1 MGVRDKSTV
10 NVEDMSAPAATR
22 RTDRRLATVAEIKA
36 AAWADIRE
44 SDSLDCSLRA
54 VARRLGMAPSAL
66 YRYFASRDD
75 LLTALIVDAFDDLTA
90 TLALAYADAR
100 VTVAADDP
108 GEVFVRVAAAYR
120 HWAVRD
126 TLRYRL
132 IFGTPLSGYH
142 GTEATAAA
150 SLRSSGVML
159 EMMVDLVVAGA
170 VDLER
175 LDPGLAPDARR
186 GFERWSGSL
195 STPLP
200 PAALAIAIDCYSS
213 LHGAIQLE
221 VNGHL
226 PPPVEG
232 EEEIFLGTMRRV
244 IGAAL
249 R

>member
-1 MGVRDKSTV
+1 
-10 NVEDMSAPAATR
+10 MSAPAATR
-22 RTDRRLATVAEIKA
+22 RTDRRLATVTEIKD
-36 AAWADIRE
+36 AAWADIKE
-44 SDSLDCSLRA
+44 SESLDCSLRS

-75 LLTALIVDAFDDLTA
+75 LLTALIVDAFDDLTR
-90 TLALAYADAR
+90 TLATAYAEAR
-100 VTVAADDP
+100 TNVPLDDP
-108 GEVFVRVAAAYR
+108 GGVFVWVAAAYR
-120 HWAVRD
+120 RWAVLDPR
-126 TLRYRL
+126 RYRL
-132 IFGTPLSGYH
+132 IFGTPVGGYQ
-142 GTEATAAA
+142 GTEATSAA

-159 EMMVDLVVAGA
+159 DMMVDLVAAGA

-175 LDPGLAPDARR
+175 LEPGLSPDARTS
-186 GFERWSGSL
+186 FARWSSTL

-200 PAALAIAIDCYSS
+200 PVALAVAIDCYSS

-226 PPPVEG
+226 PPPVQG
-232 EEEIFLGTMRRV
+232 QEEIFSGTMRRV

>member
-1 MGVRDKSTV
+1 
-10 NVEDMSAPAATR
+10 MSAPAATR

-75 LLTALIVDAFDDLTA
+75 LLTALIVDAFDDLTD
-90 TLALAYADAR
+90 TLAAAYAEAR
-100 VTVAADDP
+100 TTVHADDP

-120 HWAVRD
+120 RWAVQD
-126 TLRYRL
+126 PVRYRL
-132 IFGTPLSGYH
+132 VFGTPVGGYQ
-142 GTEATAAA
+142 GTEATTAA
-150 SLRSSGVML
+150 SQRSSGVML
-159 EMMVDLVVAGA
+159 DMMVDLVAAGA

-175 LDPGLAPDARR
+175 LEPGLTPDARR
-186 GFERWSGSL
+186 GFARWSGVL

-200 PAALAIAIDCYSS
+200 PVALAVAIDCYSS

-226 PPPVEG
+226 PPPVQG
-232 EEEIFLGTMRRV
+232 QEEVFLGTMRRV

>member
-1 MGVRDKSTV
+1 
-10 NVEDMSAPAATR
+10 MSAPAATR
-22 RTDRRLATVAEIKA
+22 RSDRRLATVAEIKA
-36 AAWADIRE
+36 AAWADIRG
-44 SDSLDCSLRA
+44 SDSPDCSLRS

-90 TLALAYADAR
+90 TLSSAHAQAR
-100 VTVAADDP
+100 TSVPAADP

-120 HWAVRD
+120 RWAVRD
-126 TLRYRL
+126 PLRYRL
-132 IFGTPLSGYH
+132 IFGTPVGGYR
-142 GTEATAAA
+142 GTEATTAA

-159 EMMVDLVVAGA
+159 DMMVDLVAAGT
-170 VDLER
+170 VDVER
-175 LDPGLAPDARR
+175 LEPGLTPEARH
-186 GFERWSGSL
+186 GFELWNSVL
-195 STPLP
+195 PVPLP
-200 PAALAIAIDCYSS
+200 PVALAAAIDCYSS

-226 PPPVEG
+226 PPPVLG
-232 EEEIFLGTMRRV
+232 QEEVFLGTMRRV